1 MMSSS
6 KVMSA
11 LCLIGEWMSKFEDSL
26 VAEML
31 NVCVGDHVVACPRCG
46 QDVGDC
52 RPRCGFDFDAVR
64 PEEFAEDA
72 RHAWLENQNDTGWD
86 ESLEGVLLDV
96 LDQADNPELASRVER
111 LKRLV
116 HHQRKVWCQQLLKMV
131 TDKEVFLSG
140 FTLGDDVE
148 IESLCDDLSV
158 LEPFAVCGQT
168 LSGGE

>member
-1 MMSSS
+1 MLTPKPSSS

-72 RHAWLENQNDTGWD
+72 RHAWLENQNDMKNAWGQ
-86 ESLEGVLLDV
+86 EG
-96 LDQADNPELASRVER
+96 
-111 LKRLV
+111 
-116 HHQRKVWCQQLLKMV
+116 
-131 TDKEVFLSG
+131 
-140 FTLGDDVE
+140 LG
-148 IESLCDDLSV
+148 
-158 LEPFAVCGQT
+158 AG
-168 LSGGE
+168 